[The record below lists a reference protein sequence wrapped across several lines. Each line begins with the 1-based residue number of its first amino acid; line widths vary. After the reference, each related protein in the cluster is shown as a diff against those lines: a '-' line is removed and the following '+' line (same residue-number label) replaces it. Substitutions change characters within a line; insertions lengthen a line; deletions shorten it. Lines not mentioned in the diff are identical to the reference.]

1 MMMHCFSIS
10 IVDCVSHH
18 QERGQDG
25 GREEGV
31 RRRRAVEG
39 AVGALVGPA
48 HLADAQDVEGG
59 RVEGPDLRVR
69 KRFSPLISRTQ
80 TKEPVCCRP

>member
-1 MMMHCFSIS
+1 MSRRE
-10 IVDCVSHH
+10 

-25 GREEGV
+25 GREEGE

-48 HLADAQDVEGG
+48 DLADAQDVEGG

-69 KRFSPLISRTQ
+69 KNI
-80 TKEPVCCRP
+80 